1 MLIFSNYGTK
11 MVCHSNKIK
20 KSTHSI
26 FYSNSLTGVAPTILH
41 LLQCA
46 IVSNAAAAATATTTT
61 TKKTESSTKPTTSSR
76 KDREKSDDS
85 VTESL
90 FDETNCVT
98 LVEQIN
104 QQIPK
109 EVFAG
114 FVKTFLLETNA
125 TSVRWQAH
133 ALVYAIYK

>member
-1 MLIFSNYGTK
+1 MRVSFHKYNPLIRPLSNINITLY
-11 MVCHSNKIK
+11 C
-20 KSTHSI
+20 
-26 FYSNSLTGVAPTILH
+26 FFAGVAPTILH

-46 IVSNAAAAATATTTT
+46 IVSNAANT
-61 TKKTESSTKPTTSSR
+61 TKKTEPTTKSSTSR
-76 KDREKSDDS
+76 KEREKSDDS
-85 VTESL
+85 VTESF

-114 FVKTFLLETNA
+114 FIKTFLLETNA
-125 TSVRWQAH
+125 TSVRLQAH
-133 ALVYAIYK
+133 TLVYAIYK

>member
-1 MLIFSNYGTK
+1 MTSRHLLTPQNITEICLASPK
-11 MVCHSNKIK
+11 HL
-20 KSTHSI
+20 THNI
-26 FYSNSLTGVAPTILH
+26 LGVAPTILH

-46 IVSNAAAAATATTTT
+46 IVSNAATATKKADATA
-61 TKKTESSTKPTTSSR
+61 KPAASR
-76 KDREKSDDS
+76 KEREKSDDS
-85 VTESL
+85 ATESF
-90 FDETNCVT
+90 FDETNCVA
-98 LVEQIN
+98 LVEQLN

-133 ALVYAIYK
+133 ALVYAIYKYV

>member
-1 MLIFSNYGTK
+1 MYQYEIDFQTSYLQIF
-11 MVCHSNKIK
+11 
-20 KSTHSI
+20 
-26 FYSNSLTGVAPTILH
+26 LTGVAPTILQ

-46 IVSNAAAAATATTTT
+46 IVSNASNTSS
-61 TKKTESSTKPTTSSR
+61 KKTESTPKPTTSR

-85 VTESL
+85 ATESF

-104 QQIPK
+104 QQVPK
-109 EVFAG
+109 EVLAG

-133 ALVYAIYK
+133 ALIYAIYK

>member
-1 MLIFSNYGTK
+1 M
-11 MVCHSNKIK
+11 
-20 KSTHSI
+20 
-26 FYSNSLTGVAPTILH
+26 H

-46 IVSNAAAAATATTTT
+46 IVSNAPNTSKKSEPT
-61 TKKTESSTKPTTSSR
+61 TKQAASR
-76 KDREKSDDS
+76 KEREKSDDS
-85 VTESL
+85 ATESF
-90 FDETNCVT
+90 FDESNCVA

-133 ALVYAIYK
+133 ALIYAIYKYVFLLK